1 MHVNNFV
8 EIILGRLYNKAQIS
22 LLNEVKIDSEKIN
35 RGDVFIAK
43 NENKIRNAI
52 NNGAYAIVSEK
63 ELEIIDFEIA
73 WIVVEDI
80 NLAISRFIKYYQIIN
95 NTPFYKCDPIT
106 YKILKNIIKD
116 KNISICNSLE
126 EVLEGINSKIIIL
139 DSIIKLDGVI
149 SIESRNSEIFKA
161 KQKSIFNLNLEYE
174 NNIYEIIFPY
184 EFIGFLNEAIY
195 FCKLQR
201 INFVIQNQYLELMPI
216 FINYDGN
223 AIKNGKSIRFA
234 YASKDNFLLNQ
245 YAKIIENAR
254 WGRSLFLSKRNLEN
268 KKNAM
273 QYNLIKDV
281 KEKLKL
287 RKYHFFL
294 IEGIE
299 KNELLNAIN
308 LENKESQL
316 F

>member
-22 LLNEVKIDSEKIN
+22 LLNEVKIKSEKIN

-43 NENKIRNAI
+43 NKNEIENAI

-73 WIVVEDI
+73 WIVVEDL
-80 NLAISRFIKYYQIIN
+80 NLAISRFIKYSKIIN
-95 NTPFYKCDPIT
+95 NTLIYKCNPIT
-106 YKILKNIIKD
+106 YEILKNIIKD
-116 KNISICNSLE
+116 KNISVCNSLE
-126 EVLEGINSKIIIL
+126 EVLEGINARIIIL
-139 DSIIKLDGVI
+139 DSMLKLDGAI
-149 SIESRNSEIFKA
+149 MLESKNNQIFKA
-161 KQKSIFNLNLEYE
+161 MQKSIFNLNLEYE

-184 EFIGFLNEAIY
+184 EFIEFLNEAIY

-223 AIKNGKSIRFA
+223 AIKNGRSIRFV
-234 YASKDNFLLNQ
+234 YASKDNYLISQ
-245 YAKIIENAR
+245 YAKIIKNAR
-254 WGRSLFLSKRNLEN
+254 WGKSLFLAKRDLEFQE
-268 KKNAM
+268 NAM
-273 QYNLIKDV
+273 RYNSLRDIQQI
-281 KEKLKL
+281 LKS

-299 KNELLNAIN
+299 KDELLNAIN
-308 LENKESQL
+308 LENKESRL